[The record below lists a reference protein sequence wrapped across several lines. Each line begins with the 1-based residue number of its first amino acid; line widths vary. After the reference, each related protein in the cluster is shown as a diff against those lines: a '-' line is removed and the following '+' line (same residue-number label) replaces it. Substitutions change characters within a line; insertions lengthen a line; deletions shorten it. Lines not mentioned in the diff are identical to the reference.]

1 MRGDLEI
8 LAYNLIQWAGG
19 NLPWKTNNLLGNP
32 LQVQQAKESLM
43 TNIDK
48 KISEC
53 FNKKACPAPILTF
66 MKLVAKLK
74 FDERPNYENY
84 RKEFQSGL
92 QSLGKTNSG
101 DLDFKTGATSST
113 PAKTQRK
120 VKRADAVDTPTAA
133 SKSQEDAE
141 NISPRRSPLKKRT
154 QLDTTDNPQTPSK
167 RSRAN
172 VKATSGQIVPSQ
184 STGAQSTDSPIV
196 VNNYVNSTKT
206 GKNSK
211 TYQLNFELDI
221 SFDANVVV
229 NVKRRER
236 KSPKDP
242 KDKKSVKKEFKA
254 ESIPDT
260 ESPDEIPATEK
271 SFAVGTA
278 KVLKQGT
285 RTSPRARK

>member
-43 TNIDK
+43 NNIDK
-48 KISEC
+48 HISEC

-66 MKLVAKLK
+66 MKLVTKLK

-101 DLDFKTGATSST
+101 DLDFKAAASPST
-113 PAKTQRK
+113 PVSQKK
-120 VKRADAVDTPTAA
+120 GKRAVAVGSPTPAN
-133 SKSQEDAE
+133 KSQEDTE
-141 NISPRRSPLKKRT
+141 NISPPKSSLKKRP
-154 QLDTTDNPQTPSK
+154 QLDTPDNPHTPSK

-172 VKATSGQIVPSQ
+172 VKATSNQIVPSQ

-196 VNNYVNSTKT
+196 VNNYVNSTKP

-229 NVKRRER
+229 NVKRKDR
-236 KSPKDP
+236 KSPKGP
-242 KDKKSVKKEFKA
+242 KEKKSVKKEIKT